1 MAVYSAGDTP
11 SPEQVKLI
19 LRVLRTLRKQ
29 HQAGQR
35 AAPLGALDWC
45 VRSGVQPPAWV
56 ARGRSERYIGW
67 LTYRHRSLDEAFGVE
82 MLRGRGGQL
91 SWEGAGL
98 RAA

>member
-1 MAVYSAGDTP
+1 MPSA
-11 SPEQVKLI
+11 K
-19 LRVLRTLRKQ
+19 
-29 HQAGQR
+29 
-35 AAPLGALDWC
+35 AALLDALDWC
-45 VRSGVQPPAWV
+45 VRSSVQPPAWV
-56 ARGRSERYIGW
+56 ARGWSERYIGW